1 MIKKLLFAFILSY
14 SFNMSAQTLNWPT
27 DVNAAIEV
35 SNKENKPLLLL
46 FTDKSASNDLL
57 FSQVLNTLDF
67 ALWSR
72 DNVVIV
78 KIDLNEDSTNDN
90 IERNLNLKKAF
101 AIDANP
107 SICFARGSSR
117 KGKINYQLIGKMAY
131 KPGGVKAWLADAK
144 ILLTVTE
151 E

>member
-1 MIKKLLFAFILSY
+1 M
-14 SFNMSAQTLNWPT
+14 NAQSLNWLT
-27 DVNAAIEV
+27 DVNAAIEI

-46 FTDKSASNDLL
+46 FADKNASNTLL
-57 FSQVLNTLDF
+57 YSQVLNTLDF

-78 KIDLNEDSTNDN
+78 KIDLTQEDGNEYID
-90 IERNLNLKKAF
+90 RNLNLKKAF
-101 AIDANP
+101 GVDVNP
-107 SICFARGSSR
+107 SICFARASSR

-144 ILLTVTE
+144 ILLTVAE